1 MLIFIFVLIIYTNP
15 KIWKFWVSYI
25 SHRRQGLVW
34 NVTQTRES
42 WRVAQIATFSIFL
55 SFLPFLHQR
64 FRAHGHKNGTS
75 LCYSGAR
82 KWSAVARMPNR
93 CGAVALERP
102 ALLFKNSHFFFL
114 LDIVQLGLMVA
125 EVINCPFP
133 YFPIPYGCWYST
145 VPTRFY
151 TIWPVLHLKSTMR
164 LLK

>member
-42 WRVAQIATFSIFL
+42 WKVAQIATFSIFL

-75 LCYSGAR
+75 LCYSDGQ
-82 KWSAVARMPNR
+82 KWSAWWRECQTDVARWCWNAQL
-93 CGAVALERP
+93 C
-102 ALLFKNSHFFFL
+102 FFL
-114 LDIVQLGLMVA
+114 ITNCFFVFVRYCPAGSDGCGGDQLPL
-125 EVINCPFP
+125 PLL
-133 YFPIPYGCWYST
+133 SHT
-145 VPTRFY
+145 
-151 TIWPVLHLKSTMR
+151 LR
-164 LLK
+164 LLVQFLLGFIPFGQ